1 MAGFQTQAYPN
12 LAIGVAGDFAD
23 HNPRFSFMAGAGGL
37 VSGAAGLTVGNFAWV
52 NSTFIDPEGAPA
64 VVNNFGSGT
73 PQGIVP
79 RFWQGTNS
87 TFLSQASMFI
97 PGGYAVAI
105 YSGGGFFVVNSGS
118 GQALPGMNAY
128 ANLATGAVTFASGT
142 SAASSVTAATSA
154 VTAGSSSVTGS
165 IAGNVLTV
173 TAVGSGTL
181 YNGTTLSGTGVA
193 TGTEI
198 VSQLTSTASAG
209 ALGSTGTYAVSIPEQ
224 SAASTT
230 ITGAYGILTLGANAS
245 GAFPI
250 GALVTGTGISTP
262 VYVRS
267 LIAGTPGLSGTTYA
281 VDGTTSVS
289 SATLTFTTNVSTNW
303 IARSSGL
310 SGEIVKISNVP
321 NT

>member
-1 MAGFQTQAYPN
+1 MTGFQTQVFPN

-23 HNPRFSFMAGAGGL
+23 HNPRFSYMAGAGGL
-37 VSGAAGLTVGNFAWV
+37 VSGAAGLTVGNFAWTQAQFV
-52 NSTFIDPEGAPA
+52 DPEGAPT
-64 VVNNFGSGT
+64 VVNNFGAGT

-87 TFLSQASMFI
+87 TFLSPASMFI
-97 PGGYAVAI
+97 PGGYAVAL
-105 YSGGGFFVVNSGS
+105 YSGGGFFVINSGS
-118 GQALPGMNAY
+118 GQALVGMNAY
-128 ANLATGAVTFASGT
+128 ANLSTGAVTFATGA
-142 SAASSVTAATSA
+142 SAASTVTAATSA

-165 IAGNVLTV
+165 IQGNVLTV

-181 YNGTTLSGTGVA
+181 YAGTTLSGTSVA
-193 TGTEI
+193 SGTEI
-198 VSQLTSTASAG
+198 VAQLTSTASAG

-250 GALVTGTGISTP
+250 GALVTGTGISTT
-262 VYVRS
+262 VFVRQ
-267 LIAGTPGLSGTTYA
+267 LIAGTAGASGTTYS

-289 SATLTFTTNVSTNW
+289 STTLTFTTNVSTNW

-310 SGEIVKISNVP
+310 TGEIIKISNVP